1 MDEYSRLLAFMKI
14 AVQNLGTL
22 HRHLMDSAAWFSL
35 HEELEE
41 WYEELSD
48 HLDDLIE
55 IGLAL
60 GYRDPSIKD
69 AVLLFGGDI
78 LEDAAFSCREALIAA
93 RNILRSVSGM
103 MGAARE
109 GVPVNVQSKIDEYS
123 YHWDKI
129 ADYKIAA
136 ALGGRSGLDDDDD

>member
-22 HRHLMDSAAWFSL
+22 HRHLVDGAAWFSI

-41 WYEELSD
+41 WYEDLGN

-55 IGLAL
+55 IGLVL

-69 AVLLFGGDI
+69 AVLQFGGDI
-78 LEDAAFSCREALIAA
+78 LEAEAYGCLDALAIA

-103 MGAARE
+103 MGVARE

-123 YHWDKI
+123 YHWDKV
-129 ADYKIAA
+129 ANYKITA
-136 ALGGRSGLDDDDD
+136 ALKGLGDDDDD